1 MSERHG
7 LRIVGALILALAVIF
22 GCYLAKDAWDI
33 YQIIL
38 TWHVK
43 DSYLADVHVACRLL
57 GWFLLA
63 HWCYR
68 SARTGYA
75 LLSDEIRRPL
85 PVQHHQ
91 QNGPHKP
98 NNHGNGGQQQHQH
111 QQNQNRIQQQQGVIR
126 T

>member
-7 LRIVGALILALAVIF
+7 LRIVGALILAVAVIF
-22 GCYLAKDAWDI
+22 GCYLAKDFWDI
-33 YQIIL
+33 YQVIV

-43 DSYLADVHVACRLL
+43 DSYVADVYVACRVL
-57 GWFLLA
+57 GAFLLT

-68 SARTGYA
+68 TGRTGYT
-75 LLSDEIRRPL
+75 LLSGEVRRPL

-91 QNGPHKP
+91 PKP
-98 NNHGNGGQQQHQH
+98 NHGNGQQHQQH
-111 QQNQNRIQQQQGVIR
+111 QQNQNRVPQQQQGVIR